1 MDNTEKRIQKLLTSF
16 SLAAKKHFDAQLSG
30 DWKTANSQAKK
41 FDNAFLE
48 LITLGEDGRKALLNL
63 LDSDELAVATM
74 AATYSLKYS
83 KVKALSVLTRI
94 TKESGFIGFQA
105 EQSIKRWNEGNWK
118 LE

>member
-1 MDNTEKRIQKLLTSF
+1 MENTEKRIQKLLTNF
-16 SLAAKKHFDAQLSG
+16 SLAAKKHYDAQLLG

-41 FDNAFLE
+41 FDSAFLE
-48 LITLGEDGRKALLNL
+48 LIKLGEDGRQALLTL
-63 LDSDELAVATM
+63 IDSDELAVATM

-83 KVKALSVLTRI
+83 TEKALSVLARI
-94 TKESGFIGFQA
+94 AKEPGFIGFQA